1 MTPPKEMTD
10 VQEAFMRGMTDQR
23 AANMWDAADF
33 IAELSPEAREFLR
46 GADKQKIERVESAL
60 RFMEVGNLVWKF
72 IIVGG
77 ATLFGAITGILAL
90 WDYLSSHFTVRIK

>member
-33 IAELSPEAREFLR
+33 IADLSPEAREFLR
-46 GADKQKIERVESAL
+46 SADKKKIERVEAML
-60 RFMEVGNLVWKF
+60 RFMDAGNLVWKF
-72 IIVGG
+72 LIVGG

-90 WDYLSSHFTVRIK
+90 WEYIASHITVKLK